1 LSANLSALLYL
12 VASICFIM
20 ALRGLSSP
28 ETSRGGNLYG
38 VVGML
43 IAIGT
48 TLASP
53 HVVSYALI
61 LAGIVIGGAI
71 GTFIALRIQMTALP
85 QLVAAFHS
93 LVGLAAVCVATAAFY
108 APSAYGI
115 GTEGAIEQGS
125 LVEMGLG
132 TAIGAITFTGSIIAF
147 GKLQGLITGAPLV
160 FPGQHPFNALLGLV
174 LLAALVWFVVA
185 QPVAAFWAIVLLSF
199 LLGFLLIL
207 PIGGADMPVVIS
219 MLNSYSGWA
228 ACGIGFTLANSL
240 LIITGALVGSSGA
253 ILSYIMCKGM
263 NRSIFN
269 VILGGFGTG
278 GGMPAAGSGAGDKPV
293 KAGSAEDAAFIMK
306 NASSVVVVPGYGMAV
321 AQAQHALKE
330 MADILKKEGVTVHYA
345 IHPVAGRMPGHMNV
359 LLAEANVPYEDVME
373 LDEINRDFA
382 STDVAFVIGAND
394 VTNPAAKTDAKSPIY
409 GMPILDV
416 EKSKTVL
423 FIKRSM
429 ASGYAGV
436 DNELFFRDNTMMLF
450 GDAKKMCEQIVKAL
464 G

>member
-1 LSANLSALLYL
+1 MSANLSALLYL

-28 ETSRGGNLYG
+28 DTSRGGNLYG
-38 VVGML
+38 IIGMV

-53 HVVSYALI
+53 HVVSYGLI

-125 LVEMGLG
+125 LIEMGLG

-160 FPGQHPFNALLGLV
+160 FPGQHPFNALLGIV

-185 QPVAAFWAIVLLSF
+185 QPVASFWAIVLISF

-269 VILGGFGTG
+269 VILGGFGTEGGTAAAGARQWRQGGEVGQRRRRGLHHEERQLGRGRPRLRHG
-278 GGMPAAGSGAGDKPV
+278 GGAGATRAQRNGGHPQERGRHRALRDPSGRGPHAGPHERAAGRG
-293 KAGSAEDAAFIMK
+293 
-306 NASSVVVVPGYGMAV
+306 
-321 AQAQHALKE
+321 QRAL
-330 MADILKKEGVTVHYA
+330 
-345 IHPVAGRMPGHMNV
+345 
-359 LLAEANVPYEDVME
+359 
-373 LDEINRDFA
+373 
-382 STDVAFVIGAND
+382 
-394 VTNPAAKTDAKSPIY
+394 
-409 GMPILDV
+409 
-416 EKSKTVL
+416 
-423 FIKRSM
+423 
-429 ASGYAGV
+429 
-436 DNELFFRDNTMMLF
+436 
-450 GDAKKMCEQIVKAL
+450 
-464 G
+464 